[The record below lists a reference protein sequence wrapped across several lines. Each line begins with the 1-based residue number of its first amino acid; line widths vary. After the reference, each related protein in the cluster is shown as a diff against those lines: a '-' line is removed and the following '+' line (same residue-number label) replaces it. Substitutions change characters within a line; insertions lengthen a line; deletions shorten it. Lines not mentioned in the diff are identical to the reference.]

1 MQGYLVINP
10 RQLTIFLVKRGCKT
24 KGMAAKMQHVQRWED
39 FVSSWSQ
46 GQVVEQSKTQQD
58 VRCMPAVSPIN
69 PAQINLFSLL
79 FSLVSKQPT
88 LQATQVATHVP
99 KLQLDYA
106 IQSLVRALVHTLT
119 HPSLMSGHY
128 QNIRLYWFCNTGQ
141 ISGGVG
147 CDAGHKLLT
156 CPRDG
161 RTKKGGESKRR
172 KSCTIVTRVSPAF
185 PFLSQ
190 CLLLTNG
197 PCTLITEPKAEVM
210 CGQQI
215 RSNWKGCKSITYWSG
230 IIRSALITFIYS
242 GAVKLQQQS
251 PEPCRP

>member
-10 RQLTIFLVKRGCKT
+10 RQLPIFPVKHGCKT
-24 KGMAAKMQHVQRWED
+24 KGMAVKMQHVQRWED

-58 VRCMPAVSPIN
+58 VHCMPAVSPIN

-106 IQSLVRALVHTLT
+106 IQSLVRALLHTLT

-161 RTKKGGESKRR
+161 RTIKR
-172 KSCTIVTRVSPAF
+172 VW
-185 PFLSQ
+185 
-190 CLLLTNG
+190 
-197 PCTLITEPKAEVM
+197 E
-210 CGQQI
+210 
-215 RSNWKGCKSITYWSG
+215 
-230 IIRSALITFIYS
+230 
-242 GAVKLQQQS
+242 
-251 PEPCRP
+251 

>member
-1 MQGYLVINP
+1 
-10 RQLTIFLVKRGCKT
+10 
-24 KGMAAKMQHVQRWED
+24 MAVKMQHVQRWED

-58 VRCMPAVSPIN
+58 VHCMPAVSPIN

-88 LQATQVATHVP
+88 PWATQVATHVP
-99 KLQLDYA
+99 KLQLDYR

-161 RTKKGGESKRR
+161 RTIKRGWEWKKKELHDCNSGLPCFPLSFPVPAPYQWPLYPDYRT
-172 KSCTIVTRVSPAF
+172 KS
-185 PFLSQ
+185 
-190 CLLLTNG
+190 
-197 PCTLITEPKAEVM
+197 
-210 CGQQI
+210 
-215 RSNWKGCKSITYWSG
+215 RSNVWPANT
-230 IIRSALITFIYS
+230 
-242 GAVKLQQQS
+242 V
-251 PEPCRP
+251 